1 MDIQPSQLSDF
12 NSDQL
17 IGLAIS
23 IGIGFLIGMERQFSK
38 ETAEHQEQFAGIRTF
53 TMVSMF
59 GYLSA
64 LIGQVMGEWIFGLT
78 LVCVFAFVIVSY
90 LRLSKTPGN
99 SGATSEFALI
109 ITFVLGGLV
118 FLGMILLALIIMV
131 VMLLLLAFK
140 PTLHLFV
147 EKLKRQELLA
157 IILFVVM
164 SALVIPF
171 LPDFNFGPYDLWNLK
186 EIWKM
191 VVLVSG
197 TSLVG
202 YMIAKFMGHR
212 GTMLAGVVGGL
223 VSSTSV
229 ALAYSRKS
237 TETKSVDTSFYYAM
251 GVISACTIMFPRVLF
266 EVYIVNLEL
275 AYYLWLPV
283 ALISLAGFG
292 TAIVIYRFKKGNM
305 KHNNGIN
312 LKNPLDLVTAIK
324 FALLYAV
331 IQWLVKYSS
340 VQFGDN
346 GTYIAGAISGI
357 TDVDAITLSM
367 AKMAREGGNSV
378 LAVNTIL
385 IATLSNTLVK
395 FLIVIALGSDVLKK
409 TAFWG
414 FMAMFLTGFS
424 YFLIFSVF

>member
-1 MDIQPSQLSDF
+1 MDIQTSQLSDF
-12 NSDQL
+12 SPDQL

-38 ETAEHQEQFAGIRTF
+38 EAVEHQEQFAGIRTF

-59 GYLSA
+59 GFIAASVA
-64 LIGQVMGEWIFGLT
+64 QVMGAWIFGLT
-78 LVCVFAFVIVSY
+78 LGCVFAFVIISY

-99 SGATSEFALI
+99 SGATSEFALV
-109 ITFVLGGLV
+109 ITFVLGGMV
-118 FLGMILLALIIMV
+118 FIEMILLALIIMV
-131 VMLLLLAFK
+131 VMLLLLTFK

-171 LPDFNFGPYDLWNLK
+171 LPSFNFGPYKLWNLK

-191 VVLVSG
+191 VVLVTG
-197 TSLVG
+197 TSLIG

-212 GTMLAGVVGGL
+212 GTLLAGVVGGL
-223 VSSTSV
+223 VSSTSMS
-229 ALAYSRKS
+229 LTFSRKS
-237 TETKSVDTSFYYAM
+237 TESKSADISFYYAM

-266 EVYIVNLEL
+266 EVYVVNAEL
-275 AYYLWLPV
+275 ALQLWIPI

-292 TAIVIYRFKKGNM
+292 SAVLIFKLHKGSPG
-305 KHNNGIN
+305 HNGIT

-324 FALLYAV
+324 FALLYAAV
-331 IQWLVKYSS
+331 QWLVKYSGE
-340 VQFGDN
+340 QFGN
-346 GTYIAGAISGI
+346 SGTYIAGAISGI

-367 AKMAREGGNSV
+367 AKMSKAGGNSV
-378 LAVNTIL
+378 LAINTIL

-395 FLIVIALGSDVLKK
+395 FMIVIGVGSAVLRK
-409 TAFWG
+409 TVFWG
-414 FMAMFLTGFS
+414 FLAMFLTGLS
-424 YFLIFSVF
+424 YFLIFSIF

>member
-171 LPDFNFGPYDLWNLK
+171 LPDFNFGPYKLWNLK

-202 YMIAKFMGHR
+202 YMIAKFMGNR

-237 TETKSVDTSFYYAM
+237 TESKSVDTSFYYAM
-251 GVISACTIMFPRVLF
+251 GVISACTVMFPRVLF

-275 AYYLWLPV
+275 AYDLWVPI

-292 TAIVIYRFKKGNM
+292 SAVLIYKFKKGNIG
-305 KHNNGIN
+305 HNGIV
-312 LKNPLDLVTAIK
+312 LKNPLDLAIAIK
-324 FALLYAV
+324 FALLYAA

-340 VQFGDN
+340 EQFGDS

-367 AKMAREGGNSV
+367 AKMARGGGNSI

-395 FLIVIALGSDVLKK
+395 FIIVIALGSDILKK
-409 TAFWG
+409 IAFWG

-424 YFLIFSVF
+424 YFLIFAVF

>member
-1 MDIQPSQLSDF
+1 MEIQPSHLSDF
-12 NSDQL
+12 NPDQL

-38 ETAEHQEQFAGIRTF
+38 ENVEHHEQFAGIRTF

-64 LIGQVMGEWIFGLT
+64 LVGAVMGEWIFGLT
-78 LVCVFAFVIVSY
+78 LVCVFAFVIISY
-90 LRLSKTPGN
+90 LQLSKAPGN

-118 FLGMILLALIIMV
+118 FLEMILLALIIMV

-147 EKLKRQELLA
+147 EQLKRQELLA

-171 LPDFNFGPYDLWNLK
+171 LPEFNFGPYQLWNLK

-237 TETKSVDTSFYYAM
+237 TETKSADTSFYYAM

-266 EVYIVNLEL
+266 EVYVVNLEL
-275 AYYLWLPV
+275 AYDLWLPI

-292 TAIVIYRFKKGNM
+292 SAALIYKFQKGEM
-305 KHNNGIN
+305 GHNGIV

-324 FALLYAV
+324 FALLYAAV
-331 IQWLVKYSS
+331 QWLVKYSGE
-340 VQFGDN
+340 QFGDS

-367 AKMAREGGNSV
+367 AKMSREGGNSV
-378 LAVNTIL
+378 LAINTIL

-395 FLIVIALGSDVLKK
+395 FLIVIAFGSTVLKK

-414 FMAMFLTGFS
+414 FLAMFLTGLF
-424 YFLIFSVF
+424 YFLIVSVF